1 MNNNMKKNSK
11 KGFFMIFILSLI
23 IFSLNAFLSCAVL
36 LSVNKA
42 GIDYDDVLRGGYAED
57 TVLVMTDYSGNLSIG
72 YDMHGEIAEWIRV
85 EPNES
90 LYMSINRNQLIK
102 VIIEPPEDMPSGNYS
117 GSIRV
122 IAGSIPKPEGAQYG
136 ASVLSAF
143 IIKINVGITGDEIIK
158 CNSGAFNIDDAEEG
172 SPLKF
177 SSSVKN
183 EGNVRVKPRFTVD
196 IWDRNQERL
205 MFTKEFVSD
214 EYIFPTATMK
224 TEYEIEGHD
233 LPVGQYWADVSVSPC
248 RGGSTITFDVK
259 EKGSIIDEGELIRLE
274 TKSWAS
280 VDEVVPVK
288 AIFKNTGK
296 RTVSAK
302 FTGRIYAGDKVIG
315 IIESDTLEVKPSET
329 KTFEAYFRPQEISQY
344 YISGRVLYNNKLTYE
359 KSTVL
364 NVDKEKPAGR
374 FSWLA
379 LITIIVVILFLMI
392 IIKKKKSQKQKLFR

>member
-1 MNNNMKKNSK
+1 MNKNMRKNNKKT
-11 KGFFMIFILSLI
+11 FFIIFIISLI
-23 IFSLNAFLSCAVL
+23 IFSLNASLSCAVL

-42 GIDYDDVLRGGYAED
+42 VINYDDVLRGGYAED
-57 TVLVMTDYSGNLSIG
+57 SVLVMTDYPDNLSIN
-72 YDMHGEIAEWIRV
+72 YDMHGDIAGWIRV

-122 IAGSIPKPEGAQYG
+122 MAGSIPKPEGAQYG

-158 CNSGAFNIDDAEEG
+158 CNSGAFDIEDAEEG
-172 SPLKF
+172 SSLKF

-183 EGNVRVKPRFTVD
+183 EGNVRVKPRFIVD
-196 IWDRNQERL
+196 IWNQDQSQL
-205 MFTKEFVSD
+205 LFTREFVSD
-214 EYIFPTATMK
+214 EYILPTASMK
-224 TEYEIEGHD
+224 ISYEIEDPG
-233 LPVGQYWADVSVSPC
+233 LSKGQYWADFSVSPC
-248 RGGSTITFDVK
+248 RGTGKTTFDVM
-259 EKGSIIDEGELIRLE
+259 EKGAITDEGELIRLE

-288 AIFKNTGK
+288 AIFRNTGK

-315 IIESDTLEVKPSET
+315 IIESDTLEVEPSET

-364 NVDKEKPAGR
+364 NVDKEKPEGA
-374 FSWLA
+374 FPWLA
-379 LITIIVVILFLMI
+379 LIAITIAILFLLIM
-392 IIKKKKSQKQKLFR
+392 IKKKKSQKHNIFR